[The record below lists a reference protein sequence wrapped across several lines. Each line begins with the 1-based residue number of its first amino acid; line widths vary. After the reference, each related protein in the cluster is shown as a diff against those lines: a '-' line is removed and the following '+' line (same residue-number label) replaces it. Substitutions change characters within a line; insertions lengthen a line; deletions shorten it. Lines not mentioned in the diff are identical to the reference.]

1 MNGTSKWTWALG
13 GIAALSITLNLLLIG
28 GLFGEKAG
36 RPHHMERGLM
46 RQMVGSVPPEVRP
59 VLREQLKERRGD
71 MRSNFRDMRSARLAV
86 ADALGDDAFS
96 EATLAEALT
105 TLRLQTDAAQ
115 SLIHSA
121 MVETASHITPE
132 QRQAW
137 AEGQLRRK
145 RLPSE
150 DLADEPDTQPGDAPS
165 VGGE

>member
-1 MNGTSKWTWALG
+1 
-13 GIAALSITLNLLLIG
+13 
-28 GLFGEKAG
+28 
-36 RPHHMERGLM
+36 M

-59 VLREQLKERRGD
+59 VLREQLKGRRGD

-86 ADALGDDAFS
+86 ADALGDGAFS

-121 MVETASHITPE
+121 MVDTASRITPE

-150 DLADEPDTQPGDAPS
+150 DLAEEPDARPGSPPS
-165 VGGE
+165 VDGE